1 MTRRALRV
9 ATCATGP
16 SLGAVM
22 ILASLLFTSA
32 HATPADV
39 ERAPAEP
46 NNIHAAGLRPHHPD
60 RFDNIHAAGLRPH
73 HSAGASE
80 GDPYLFRH
88 RYQAHE

>member
-1 MTRRALRV
+1 
-9 ATCATGP
+9 
-16 SLGAVM
+16 M
-22 ILASLLFTSA
+22 ILASLLLISASVERA
-32 HATPADV
+32 HATPAGV